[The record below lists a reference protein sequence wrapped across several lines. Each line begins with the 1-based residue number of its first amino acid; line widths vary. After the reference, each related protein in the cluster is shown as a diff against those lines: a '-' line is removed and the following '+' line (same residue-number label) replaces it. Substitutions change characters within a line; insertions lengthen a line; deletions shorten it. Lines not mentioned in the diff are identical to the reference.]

1 MKDTITVIKNK
12 YTYSPQLKDYQGPE
26 RFQPTSGSH
35 KITKY

>member
-12 YTYSPQLKDYQGPE
+12 YIHSPQLKDYQEPE
-26 RFQPTSGSH
+26 GFQQTSGSH